1 MSRSK
6 WKGPFLNSQNR
17 AISIKKNNLEKISRN
32 SFIVP
37 NQIGKTLETHNGKSY
52 SEITISKEM
61 LGHEFGEFVFTRKKF
76 IFKKK
81 KSKK

>member
-1 MSRSK
+1 MSRAK
-6 WKGPFLNSQNR
+6 WKGPFLNTENKKLLT
-17 AISIKKNNLEKISRN
+17 KKNNIKKINRN

-37 NQIGKTLETHNGKSY
+37 KLIGQTIEAHNGKSY
-52 SEITISKEM
+52 SQITISKEM

-76 IFKKK
+76 VFKKK